1 VFTFPDPGTA
11 GVSPPILGFHDVD
24 FNYPGGPTLF
34 KNLNF
39 GLVSAQTVDAVRC
52 SNWGQVPTLA
62 LASEPVTAKFANIG
76 NQTPNAMATFR
87 TI

>member
-39 GLVSAQTVDAVRC
+39 GLVSAQLAQYDAV
-52 SNWGQVPTLA
+52 
-62 LASEPVTAKFANIG
+62 IG
-76 NQTPNAMATFR
+76 DRFQPWC
-87 TI
+87 

>member
-1 VFTFPDPGTA
+1 MGVDCCFNAEVDPEYIFTFPDPGTA

-39 GLVSAQTVDAVRC
+39 GMVRNGWFDVQISC
-52 SNWGQVPTLA
+52 GC
-62 LASEPVTAKFANIG
+62 G
-76 NQTPNAMATFR
+76 GGR
-87 TI
+87 